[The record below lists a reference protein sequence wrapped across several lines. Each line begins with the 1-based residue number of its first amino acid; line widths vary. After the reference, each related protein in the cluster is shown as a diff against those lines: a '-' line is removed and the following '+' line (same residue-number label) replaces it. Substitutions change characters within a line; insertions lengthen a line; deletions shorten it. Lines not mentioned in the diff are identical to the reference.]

1 MKKRILSL
9 ALLLSLLMSVLYP
22 AISYAEESNQGEV
35 RAALAQGGWK
45 VVYGDLINEAD
56 YAEFIAAV
64 ALAVATEN
72 PAPIYEFFNYQLQEQ
87 VRKIKQ
93 SAPEITED
101 ALVELLIRAFNSN
114 GAVLRDGRL
123 EISAGLATYNRWDTI
138 VYDEPRTYKCKQP
151 LPFGGWTWIPC
162 TKTVKVERKVPYP
175 NNFQPYFR
183 FRWTSGG
190 QVSNSPNANQNPYAV
205 VCIKNNTGW
214 SITYRARWGNNE
226 WKDFKVSAYGSRW
239 HAWNYASGSHSSPD
253 FRIRFD
259 ADFSSGSDFSEYVL
273 KRHQASTK
281 SCNAGKIYTFE
292 KAGNQYVKLYS
303 TN

>member
-22 AISYAEESNQGEV
+22 AISYAEESNRGEV
-35 RAALAQGGWK
+35 RTALAQGGWN

-72 PAPIYEFFNYQLQEQ
+72 PAPIYEYFDYQLQVQ
-87 VRKIKQ
+87 VRKITQ
-93 SAPEITED
+93 SAPEIAQD
-101 ALVELLIRAFNSN
+101 ALVDLLIRAFDSN

-138 VYDEPRTYKCKQP
+138 VYDEPRTYTCST
-151 LPFGGWTWIPC
+151 GGVIKTEYPC
-162 TKTVKVERKVPYP
+162 VTMVRVEKRVPYP

-214 SITYRARWGNNE
+214 SINYKAKWGDNE
-226 WKDFKVSAYGSRW
+226 WKEYNVDAHRNRW
-239 HAWNYASGSHSSPD
+239 HSWTYAPGSKSSPA
-253 FRIRFD
+253 FRIRYD
-259 ADFSSGSDFSEYVL
+259 ADFSSGTDFKVYVL
-273 KRHQASTK
+273 ERYQASTK
-281 SCNAGKIYTFE
+281 TCDAGKTYTFE
-292 KAGNQYVKLYS
+292 KVRTQYVELYS
-303 TN
+303 TDD